1 MKDKV
6 YYYDDLLNDDFLPK
20 NQKTL
25 KIDGNYKY
33 ERKNIFRKML
43 EFIVHRII
51 MVPVA
56 FFYVKIKYG
65 QKTVGKKALKKSD
78 GGYFLYG
85 NHVLIDGDSFIPNLL
100 SLPKK
105 TYVVVH
111 PDNLSKKGLKTFL
124 ELNGAF
130 PIPLTYE
137 ASKNFLR
144 AAENR
149 INKKSV
155 IAIYPEAH
163 VWHYYTGVRPFKSTA
178 FRYPVKFNCPCFCF
192 TNVLLKRKLS
202 KIPKIVTYVDGP
214 FFPDKN
220 LSEKDG
226 CEKLRDA
233 VLKTMQERAKLS
245 DYDYVKYLKRDENY
259 DQSFICGQR

>member
-1 MKDKV
+1 MKDKI
-6 YYYDDLLNDDFLPK
+6 YYYDDLLNDDFLLK
-20 NQKTL
+20 NKKTL

-33 ERKNIFRKML
+33 ERKNIFRKIL
-43 EFIVHRII
+43 EFIVYRII

-65 QKTVGKKALKKSD
+65 QKTVGEKVLKKSG
-78 GGYFLYG
+78 GGYFIYG
-85 NHVLIDGDSFIPNLL
+85 NHVLIDGDPFIPNLL

-130 PIPLTYE
+130 PLPSTYE

-144 AAENR
+144 AAKNR

-163 VWHYYTGVRPFKSTA
+163 VWHYYTGVRPFKSAA

-202 KIPKIVTYVDGP
+202 KTPKIVTYVDGP
-214 FFPDKN
+214 FFFDKN
-220 LSEKDG
+220 LSEKEG
-226 CEKLRDA
+226 CEKLRDT
-233 VLKTMQERAKLS
+233 VLKTMQEHAKLS
-245 DYDYVKYLKRDENY
+245 DYDYVKYLKRDEKH
-259 DQSFICGQR
+259 D